1 MRDSA
6 SMPSLSPDVVD
17 RVLRACL
24 GGDDETL
31 SRHAAFMGG
40 RCIPVTGLH
49 TCPERKLTLDGQP
62 HAIKAR
68 GSRIGNDN
76 EALLS
81 AARIG
86 PGILARD
93 DWLTMQDIDG
103 GNPTSGLPR
112 RCRLTP
118 EC

>member
-49 TCPERKLTLDGQP
+49 TCPEWKLTLDGQP

-68 GSRIGNDN
+68 GSMIGNDN
-76 EALLS
+76 ASVGGAYRAGDSRARRLADDAGHRRRQSDERAAAPLS
-81 AARIG
+81 AH
-86 PGILARD
+86 
-93 DWLTMQDIDG
+93 
-103 GNPTSGLPR
+103 S
-112 RCRLTP
+112 
-118 EC
+118 